1 MPLGTEIADGPV
13 ADRPKDTG
21 GHGARTRTVGV
32 VLIIM
37 VPAVLSGAAA
47 LLVFAGRSRA
57 RPLIAWATGAAAAMS
72 LVVTVA
78 HPSGAAGPGP
88 GTVGTLEAVALLAVL
103 VPTARHAPPPQAI
116 AAGTLA
122 HVAVTLWV
130 LRAWSTDSVRG
141 IVGACV
147 FWSLLATGAAAG
159 GVYLRVL
166 DARRV
171 SSVAEARRRQRQ
183 DLARDL
189 HDFVAHD
196 VSEMVAQ
203 AQTGRFLGSDDPR
216 VALDALRRVEEA
228 GLRALAAMDR
238 TVHMLHD
245 QRDGDPRHSVKGLD
259 EVPELVRRFRESS
272 AGRTELAITPGL
284 LDQVAREVSGTGYRI
299 VVEALTNV
307 RRHAPDA
314 DVTVTLDRSASGLTV
329 DVSNGAPVGRSRQH
343 GDRAGGL
350 GLPGLAERVASLG
363 GSLTAGPRPGG
374 GWHLAAELP
383 LAGDRGTRRPSLPA
397 PFRPGKAQPR

>member
-1 MPLGTEIADGPV
+1 M
-13 ADRPKDTG
+13 
-21 GHGARTRTVGV
+21 
-32 VLIIM
+32 LIIT
-37 VPAVLSGAAA
+37 VPAVLSGTAA
-47 LLVFAGRSRA
+47 LLVFAGRSRS

-141 IVGACV
+141 IVGACI
-147 FWSLLATGAAAG
+147 FWSLLATGAVAG

-183 DLARDL
+183 DLALDL

-203 AQTGRFLGSDDPR
+203 AQTGRFFGADDPG

-238 TVHMLHD
+238 TVHMLHE

-272 AGRTELAITPGL
+272 AGRIELSIAPGL

-314 DVTVTLDRSASGLTV
+314 DVTVTLERSASGLTV
-329 DVSNGAPVGRSRQH
+329 AVGNGAPVGRSRQQ
-343 GDRAGGL
+343 GDRAGGW
-350 GLPGLAERVASLG
+350 GCPA
-363 GSLTAGPRPGG
+363 
-374 GWHLAAELP
+374 W
-383 LAGDRGTRRPSLPA
+383 PS
-397 PFRPGKAQPR
+397 G